1 MKECVG
7 SFRFRFEKLNQH
19 QSCYEWNDR
28 FISFSPGQRL
38 ENELHVPV
46 PGDDP
51 LQTKPHVRVALALH
65 SVVADL
71 LRGLQEARE
80 HSDHWAQR
88 GLEPCAATDQ
98 FLKQG
103 DLDLGHEACISDL
116 ILDMHHGMRRGYEY
130 LFLLNSFCWQSL
142 KLLHY
147 RSHYRTLRPAYYWCV
162 LNWVK
167 QMPGT
172 YKSLWE

>member
-19 QSCYEWNDR
+19 QSCYAGKDG

-51 LQTKPHVRVALALH
+51 LQTEPHVRVALAFDG
-65 SVVADL
+65 VVADL

-80 HSDHWAQR
+80 HGDH
-88 GLEPCAATDQ
+88 
-98 FLKQG
+98 
-103 DLDLGHEACISDL
+103 
-116 ILDMHHGMRRGYEY
+116 
-130 LFLLNSFCWQSL
+130 
-142 KLLHY
+142 
-147 RSHYRTLRPAYYWCV
+147 
-162 LNWVK
+162 
-167 QMPGT
+167 
-172 YKSLWE
+172 